1 MLYKLIGLIIA
12 LSAVVIF
19 NVVMPRESYNEIA
32 SEIVHPYAASIEQ
45 QDGELRSQ
53 LDDGDRELYD
63 VIKKGLLE
71 YDTEIVVRRF
81 SYTEDDIQNV
91 MWYIMQ
97 DSPEIFWV
105 EWKWD
110 VRSQTD
116 GFTIVPSYIFDTAE
130 IDAKRAELEQ
140 AAEEIVGEAE
150 AAGDTSLAR
159 VRYVH
164 DYLIQNCTYNE
175 DAGNVA
181 HTSYGAIMGHEAVCD
196 GYTQAVRLLLGKLG
210 IESRYVEGTATS
222 DGRTQGHAWNLVK
235 IEDSWC
241 NMDVTWDDGDH
252 TDSDGNP
259 TGLVSYTY
267 FLLSDDEMTA
277 DHTVDNRAELPE
289 CAGFDYFSY
298 VGLSG
303 ASLKDISV
311 GVTDTLFANA
321 KQGRYYVQFRITD
334 PEQYKATA
342 SSDIF
347 GLGMTDIVN
356 DVNSALELMGYSQRI
371 YDLSCECHQD
381 TDHDLLLVI
390 FEEAD

>member
-1 MLYKLIGLIIA
+1 MLYKLICLIITLA
-12 LSAVVIF
+12 AIVVF
-19 NVVMPRESYNEIA
+19 NIVLPLESYSEIA
-32 SEIVHPYAASIEQ
+32 SQIVHPYAASIEQ
-45 QDGELRSQ
+45 QQGELRAQ
-53 LDDGDRELYD
+53 LDDGSKELYD
-63 VIKKGLLE
+63 VIKKALLAC
-71 YDTEIVVRRF
+71 DSEIVVRRF

-91 MWYIMQ
+91 MWYVMQ
-97 DSPEIFWV
+97 DSPDIFWV

-116 GFTIVPSYIFDTAE
+116 GFTIVPSYIFTADE
-130 IDAKRAELEQ
+130 IAEKQQALEQ
-140 AAEEIVGEAE
+140 E
-150 AAGDTSLAR
+150 AAAVVDAANAAGESTIAR

-164 DYLIQNCTYNE
+164 DYLIQNCVYNE
-175 DAGNVA
+175 DAGAVA
-181 HTSYGAIMGHEAVCD
+181 HTSYGAIVGHEAVCD
-196 GYTQAVRLLLGKLG
+196 GYAQAVRLLLDKLG
-210 IESRYVEGTATS
+210 IECRYVEGNATS

-235 IEDSWC
+235 IDDSWC
-241 NMDVTWDDGDH
+241 HLDVTWDDGDH

-267 FLLSDDEMTA
+267 FLMSDAEIA
-277 DHTVDNRAELPE
+277 LDHTVDNRAELPE

-298 VGLSG
+298 AGLSG

-334 PEQYKATA
+334 QDQYKATA

-356 DVNSALELMGYSQRI
+356 DVNSALKLMGYSQRI

-390 FEEAD
+390 FEEA